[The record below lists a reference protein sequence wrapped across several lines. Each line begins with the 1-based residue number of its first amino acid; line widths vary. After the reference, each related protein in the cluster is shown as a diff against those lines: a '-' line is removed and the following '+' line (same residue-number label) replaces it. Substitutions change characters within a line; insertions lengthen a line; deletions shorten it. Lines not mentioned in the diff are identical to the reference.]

1 MLEFILYEKVNNGF
15 RANKKYHVSIN
26 SPNFDEIVH
35 VDTRWVVKH
44 LDVHGRFELRRFG
57 EADLRHGN
65 DIPRGRKLKMYR
77 FPCQLYASK
86 NSGSPRIS
94 FNFENTRETLADD
107 EQLVNELSLV
117 GHPFHDGVCKFIFH
131 QDPKAARFSMD
142 TLDPISFVVATRI

>member
-1 MLEFILYEKVNNGF
+1 MCTD
-15 RANKKYHVSIN
+15 AS
-26 SPNFDEIVH
+26 NFGVLVKPICDMEMIFH
-35 VDTRWVVKH
+35 VDAH
-44 LDVHGRFELRRFG
+44 
-57 EADLRHGN
+57 
-65 DIPRGRKLKMYR
+65 LKMYR
-77 FPCQLYASK
+77 FPCKLYASK

-94 FNFENTRETLADD
+94 FIFENTRETLADD

>member
-1 MLEFILYEKVNNGF
+1 LLEFVLYEKVNNGF

-26 SPNFDEIVH
+26 SPNFDEIV
-35 VDTRWVVKH
+35 
-44 LDVHGRFELRRFG
+44 VHGRFELRRFG

-77 FPCQLYASK
+77 FPCKLYSSK

-94 FNFENTRETLADD
+94 FIFENTRETLADD

-131 QDPKAARFSMD
+131 QDPKAARFFMD